1 MEQLIYFRKTGINS
15 TTKTSNLTKA
25 NLESSKNPENVPK
38 ATHVNATLLLNP
50 GNSTKADPGNIATNK
65 NLENST
71 NPNPGNSTKPN
82 LEQATNPNPGN
93 STKPNPGNSTKPNLE
108 QATNPNPGNSTKPNL
123 EQATKPNATLL
134 NETKL
139 VNASS
144 PKTRINADSRRTNVL
159 VPQIISRN
167 HGGLHNISNPISSVL
182 YKVYILVNPRY
193 INTKQ
198 EFFYNVV
205 FSTFVR
211 SLAVEKNEFNISIAV
226 PHISGLLIYLELK
239 INKQFL
245 KNYQKSYDSTMIF

>member
-1 MEQLIYFRKTGINS
+1 MEQLNYFRKSGINS

-50 GNSTKADPGNIATNK
+50 GNSTKADLGNIATNK
-65 NLENST
+65 NL
-71 NPNPGNSTKPN
+71 
-82 LEQATNPNPGN
+82 GN

-139 VNASS
+139 VNVSS
-144 PKTRINADSRRTNVL
+144 PKTRINAEPRRTNVL

-226 PHISGLLIYLELK
+226 PHISGLLIYLELQK
-239 INKQFL
+239 KQFL
-245 KNYQKSYDSTMIF
+245 NHFQKYYDFQQ

>member
-1 MEQLIYFRKTGINS
+1 MEQLNYFRKSGINS

-50 GNSTKADPGNIATNK
+50 GNSTKADLGNIATNK
-65 NLENST
+65 NL
-71 NPNPGNSTKPN
+71 GNS
-82 LEQATNPNPGN
+82 
-93 STKPNPGNSTKPNLE
+93 
-108 QATNPNPGNSTKPNL
+108 TNPNPGNSTKPNL

-139 VNASS
+139 VNVSS
-144 PKTRINADSRRTNVL
+144 PKTRINAEPRRTNVL

-198 EFFYNVV
+198 EFNVV
-205 FSTFVR
+205 FSIFLR
-211 SLAVEKNEFNISIAV
+211 SLAVEKNEFNISTPLTVKEIVNGAA
-226 PHISGLLIYLELK
+226 
-239 INKQFL
+239 INGVHGAKRR
-245 KNYQKSYDSTMIF
+245 KTEG